1 MAAHG
6 PDFAA
11 LAEEALVSAD
21 TLIEHLD
28 WCNDCGIGA
37 PCRSGGAFTKDYRTK
52 KDKALK
58 ALRGRKK

>member
-28 WCNDCGIGA
+28 NQISVDY
-37 PCRSGGAFTKDYRTK
+37 GGDASLRRDYRTK